1 MFELARKNAGYRI
14 SWEWWYNWNYTLGNN
29 EFLFLVKFKILQC
42 VIRKKKLFKLFVL
55 KYIFEHFYFQKIERT
70 GKKGI
75 LTQILIK
82 YQTYEE
88 YESKLLC
95 NVTIFYFTIL
105 GELIYQL

>member
-1 MFELARKNAGYRI
+1 MCH
-14 SWEWWYNWNYTLGNN
+14 
-29 EFLFLVKFKILQC
+29 Q
-42 VIRKKKLFKLFVL
+42 KKKTFKLFVL